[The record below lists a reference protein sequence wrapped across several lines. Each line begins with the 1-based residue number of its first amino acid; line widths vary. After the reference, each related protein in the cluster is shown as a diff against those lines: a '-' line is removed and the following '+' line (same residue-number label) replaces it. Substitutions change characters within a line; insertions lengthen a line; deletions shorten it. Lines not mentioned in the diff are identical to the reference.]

1 MTLWRY
7 LKKNEFIFM
16 HFLPPYAYIW
26 GLFTRGIFCLPLSH
40 FLEEKE
46 DLSDSKV

>member
-1 MTLWRY
+1 MQ
-7 LKKNEFIFM
+7 
-16 HFLPPYAYIW
+16 FLPTSLHLLMLTFG